1 MSVHPPEPGSNGVA
15 FTIVVPTHGRPA
27 ALGRCLRSLT
37 QLEFPHSTYEVI
49 VVDDGEM
56 LSSGDQDALR
66 SAAGEVSLSIVSQ
79 ARCGPATARNA
90 GARLARGRYLAF
102 TDDDCTPAR
111 DWLTCLARQLAAHP
125 GALVGGATLNA
136 LPAVAF
142 STASQLLI
150 DYLYDYYHVEMT
162 GARFFTTN
170 NMAMEADAF
179 RTLGGFDGSFPLAA
193 GEDREFCERWQR
205 SGRPLIYAPDAQV
218 AHAHELGLPG
228 FVRQHF
234 NYGRGADF
242 LHRSRARAAHHLR
255 RPRLEPLSFYLNLVR
270 YPLGRARLR
279 QAMPLAALMCV
290 SQAAYGVGYA
300 LQRWRHF
307 WTPPAPPTGEPVRPI
322 EGDAIV
328 ESSAQK

>member
-1 MSVHPPEPGSNGVA
+1 MSVSPPEPGSSGVA
-15 FTIVVPTHGRPA
+15 FTVVVPTHGRPA
-27 ALGRCLRSLT
+27 ALEQCLRSLA
-37 QLEFPHSTYEVI
+37 QLDFQHSAYEVV
-49 VVDDGEM
+49 VVDDGGK
-56 LSSGDQDALR
+56 LSDREQDALR
-66 SAAGEVSLSIVSQ
+66 LAAGTMSLSIVSQ
-79 ARCGPATARNA
+79 VRCGPATARNA

-102 TDDDCTPAR
+102 TDDDCTPAP
-111 DWLTCLARQLAAHP
+111 DWLTCLERHLAAHP
-125 GALVGGATLNA
+125 GALVGGATRNA

-205 SGRPLIYAPDAQV
+205 SGRPLVYAPDAHV
-218 AHAHELGLPG
+218 LHAHELGLPG

-242 LHRSRARAAHHLR
+242 LHRSRARAARHLR
-255 RPRLEPLSFYLNLVR
+255 RPRLEPFSFYVNLVR
-270 YPLGRARLR
+270 YPLGRARLLE
-279 QAMPLAALMCV
+279 AVALAALMCL
-290 SQAAYGVGYA
+290 SQASYGVGYA

-307 WTPPAPPTGEPVRPI
+307 WSPPATPPAGAVRPA
-322 EGDAIV
+322 EPDAIV
-328 ESSAQK
+328 ERSPQE